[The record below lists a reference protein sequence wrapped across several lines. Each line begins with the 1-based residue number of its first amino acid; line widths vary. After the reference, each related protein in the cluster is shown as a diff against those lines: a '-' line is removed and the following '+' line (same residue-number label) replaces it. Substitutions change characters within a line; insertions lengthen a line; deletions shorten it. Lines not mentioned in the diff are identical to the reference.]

1 MTAAILALSLV
12 PAAIEVPFRIA
23 DDAIVVEVEING
35 KTAHLMFDT
44 GFSGAVVI
52 GDTVNLGKPTG
63 TVQLRDFVGAFEAKT
78 TKITSLKIGGHPI
91 TGIEME
97 AVQVPGG
104 RYTESYGTHVD
115 GILGFQPVSRGVFEI
130 NFERKVFVFHPSTVD
145 VSQRV
150 PDGKRTFLSKM
161 LPIGH
166 NSIEMSAKLNGGG
179 TMHLALDTGNA
190 FYATTHKDVL
200 ERIGLWKEGRKPD
213 FMGLSMVASGPVG
226 SFKFEMPP
234 LQIFGVPVEGS
245 VWSIIDLPSS
255 SAEHD
260 GTVGFGFLKN
270 MNTTI
275 DTQRRRVWFENFTG
289 RFADPVLGSVGMA
302 AFHDPSRG
310 RIRIAS
316 VTPGGPA
323 ASAGIQRGDDL
334 LAIDGKE
341 VVNLGW
347 RELEKM
353 LSGEAGSKVEI
364 AYGRAGELRRVE
376 LERAVLVNRV
386 ATQANP

>member
-1 MTAAILALSLV
+1 MLSLLV
-12 PAAIEVPFRIA
+12 ALVGLPRADEVPFRIA
-23 DDAIVVEVEING
+23 DDAIVVDVEING
-35 KTAHLMFDT
+35 KSASLMFDT

-63 TVQLRDFVGAFEAKT
+63 KVQLRDFVGSFEAKT
-78 TKITSLKIGGHPI
+78 TKIESLKIGGHAMAA
-91 TGIEME
+91 EDLE

-115 GILGFQPVSRGVFEI
+115 GILGFQPFSNGVFEI
-130 NFERKVFVFHPSTVD
+130 NFERKVLVFHPSSVD
-145 VSQRV
+145 VSQRT
-150 PDGKRTFLSKM
+150 PDGKRTFLAKM
-161 LPIGH
+161 LPRGH
-166 NSIEMSAKLNGGG
+166 DSVEMSCKLENGER
-179 TMHLALDTGNA
+179 MYLALDTGNA

-200 ERIGLWKEGRKPD
+200 ERVGLWKEGRKPE

-226 SFKFEMPP
+226 SFKLAMPAME
-234 LQIFGVPVEGS
+234 IFTVPVEGS

-270 MNTTI
+270 MNTI
-275 DTQRRRVWFENFTG
+275 LDTGRRRVWMENFTG
-289 RFADPVLGSVGMA
+289 RFSDPAQGSVGVA

-310 RIRIAS
+310 RVRIAS
-316 VTPGGPA
+316 VTPGSPA

-334 LAIDGKE
+334 LAINGAE

-347 RELEKM
+347 RELER
-353 LSGEAGSKVEI
+353 LLAGEAGSKVEL
-364 AYGRAGELRRVE
+364 AYSRSGELRRVE

-386 ATQANP
+386 APPANR